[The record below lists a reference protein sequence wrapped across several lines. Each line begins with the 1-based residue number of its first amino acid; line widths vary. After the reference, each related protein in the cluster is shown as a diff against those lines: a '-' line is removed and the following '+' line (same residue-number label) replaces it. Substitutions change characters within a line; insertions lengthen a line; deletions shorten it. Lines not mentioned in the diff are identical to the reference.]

1 MRISVVRLEVPE
13 GGLEGV
19 KIVPSA
25 TKNRGV
31 VVSLSVPFILSMTLK
46 KALKTVT
53 PAQPANFLFYIDSS
67 YGPGSSHLAVHRYS
81 YKYLH

>member
-1 MRISVVRLEVPE
+1 MRISAARLEAQE

-31 VVSLSVPFILSMTLK
+31 VVSLTVPFYSTHDTEKKIKDRNPRPTCQLLVLYRFFLWSRFVTSGGSPILL
-46 KALKTVT
+46 
-53 PAQPANFLFYIDSS
+53 
-67 YGPGSSHLAVHRYS
+67 
-81 YKYLH
+81 